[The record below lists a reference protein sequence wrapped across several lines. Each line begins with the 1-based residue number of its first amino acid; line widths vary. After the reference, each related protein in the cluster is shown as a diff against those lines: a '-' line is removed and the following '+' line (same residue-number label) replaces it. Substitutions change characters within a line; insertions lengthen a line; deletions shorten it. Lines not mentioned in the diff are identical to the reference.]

1 MKVASRLFGTSL
13 VMWVALSGVTAAQ
26 AQEYPNKLVKF
37 IVTYPPGGSSD
48 VMARI
53 IGQKLTEYWGQL
65 VLVDSRPGADGS
77 IGMEYAAKQPAD
89 GYTFLLGNF
98 GPVVA
103 KPLLAKVSYDWQRDF
118 VPVSRIT
125 NSANIL
131 VVPVTLPVKNT
142 RELIALAKRRPDELS
157 YGTSGPGSMSHFAG
171 EMFKRLADV
180 KMITVPYKGNAL
192 AITDVMGGQI
202 TTMFSDALPA
212 MQAMKTGKLRALAV
226 TSEKRWPF
234 TPELPTL
241 AEEGIKGF
249 AAVNW
254 WGILFPTGVSR
265 TIVDK
270 VNADLVK
277 ALATQ
282 DVKTRLGE
290 LGVEAVSST
299 PEQFGQFMA
308 SETARWGKLVKEAN
322 LRVEP

>member
-1 MKVASRLFGTSL
+1 MKFAGRIAC
-13 VMWVALSGVTAAQ
+13 ALAAAAACATAYAQ
-26 AQEYPNKLVKF
+26 PQDYPNKLVKF

-48 VMARI
+48 VMARVL
-53 IGQKLTEYWGQL
+53 GAKLTEYWGQL
-65 VLVDSRPGADGS
+65 VLVDSRPGADGA
-77 IGMEYAAKQPAD
+77 IGMEYASKQPAD

-103 KPLLAKVSYDWQRDF
+103 KPLFSKVSYDWQKDF

-131 VVPVTLPVKNT
+131 VVPVTMPVKNT
-142 RELIALAKRRPDELS
+142 SDLVALAKRRPGELT

-171 EMFKRLADV
+171 EMFKRLAGV
-180 KMITVPYKGNAL
+180 NMITVPYKGNAL
-192 AITDVMGGQI
+192 AITDLMGGQI

-212 MQAMKTGKLRALAV
+212 MQAMKTGKLRAIAV

-249 AAVNW
+249 SAVNW
-254 WGILFPTGVSR
+254 WGILFPAGVPR
-265 TIVDK
+265 PIVDK
-270 VNADLVK
+270 VNADIVK

-282 DVKTRLGE
+282 DVKAKLAE
-290 LGVEAVSST
+290 LGVEAVSSS
-299 PEQFGQFMA
+299 PEDFGRFMA
-308 SETARWGKLVKEAN
+308 SEAARWGKLVKEAN
-322 LRVEP
+322 LRVE